1 MRHNTPFGEEEI
13 ITEIT
18 QSNDKLIYIQLAD
31 WIVDEILSETFLE
44 ESQIPSVAEISA
56 MFKINHIT
64 ALKGIN
70 LLTDAGIIFK
80 KRGIG
85 MFVAPG
91 AKKMIKEK
99 RKAEFEQNYL
109 EPIVSEAKKLG
120 IEKEDMVNML
130 NEAYEKMGGA
140 K

>member
-1 MRHNTPFGEEEI
+1 M
-13 ITEIT
+13 
-18 QSNDKLIYIQLAD
+18 QLAD